1 MKSNS
6 KICLVVCL
14 YEIPEYFD
22 HVVFDLYWG
31 LPMTETESWF
41 SFLGYEK
48 NKEYRVDFLDASCLM
63 FCGLDHYKTI
73 DFRQS
78 FEPSVVHSGDRI
90 DDASKTGHHTI
101 DVHISKIPHDV
112 THLFFTLS
120 AWNSPSISKYPNP
133 SLNFFK
139 ASNHQNNLCKTSF
152 SHAGNS
158 QAVIMCSVS
167 KPYGRWKIFESGKL
181 SAGNAKDYDPLEETI
196 TKLIASGY

>member
-6 KICLVVCL
+6 KIFLVVCL

-22 HVVFDLYWG
+22 HVVFDLSWG
-31 LPMTETESWF
+31 LPMTVTKSLF
-41 SFLGYEK
+41 SFFGLGTK
-48 NKEYRVDFLDASCLM
+48 NYQLDYLDASCLM
-63 FCGLDHYKTI
+63 FSGLNHYKTI
-73 DFRQS
+73 DFRKT

-90 DDASKTGHHTI
+90 DDARKTGHHTI
-101 DVHISKIPHDV
+101 DVHISKIPRDV

-120 AWNSPSISKYPNP
+120 AWNSPSISKYPHP
-133 SLNFFK
+133 SLKFFK
-139 ASNHQNNLCKTSF
+139 ASNRKTNLCRTTF

-167 KPYGRWKIFESGKL
+167 KSYGRWEIFESGKL
-181 SAGNAKDYDPLEETI
+181 SAGNAKDYNPLVATI